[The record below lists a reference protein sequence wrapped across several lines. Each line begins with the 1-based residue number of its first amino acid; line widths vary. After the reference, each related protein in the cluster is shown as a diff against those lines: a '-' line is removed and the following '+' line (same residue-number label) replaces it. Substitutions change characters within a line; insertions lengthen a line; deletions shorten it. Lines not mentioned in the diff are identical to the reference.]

1 MLVFHEEN
9 SVLYATSYSHNLFVR
24 KGLYESGFEDYRDK
38 VFKKVRVGLHTLMEV
53 FGRQSYLVFCLFLL
67 FRFLVFTLYHI

>member
-24 KGLYESGFEDYRDK
+24 KGLYESGFEDYRDEM
-38 VFKKVRVGLHTLMEV
+38 FKKVRISLHTLMKV
-53 FGRQSYLVFCLFLL
+53 FG
-67 FRFLVFTLYHI
+67 